1 MEVRS
6 MRYAQVR
13 SMDISN
19 GEGIGVSL
27 FVQGCPFNPH
37 CKNCFNTETWDFNGG
52 KEWTPDVKEKFLE
65 LIDRPYIKR
74 VSILGGEPLADENL
88 DGVLDLVTEINKR
101 YNFQKVGSANPC
113 KMGISEAENPD
124 EIRILSSH
132 KNIWLYTGYK
142 LIIDYSES
150 KRQRK
155 TVFTLLPYA
164 NTNVVNDINEYRRLC
179 ENDDKRRM
187 IAESVDFIV
196 DGRYIDEQRDITLKW
211 RGSSNQR
218 VIDVKQSLAQNKI
231 VLYCN

>member
-1 MEVRS
+1 
-6 MRYAQVR
+6 
-13 SMDISN
+13 MDISN
-19 GEGIGVSL
+19 GEGVGVAL
-27 FVQGCPFNPH
+27 FVQGCHFH
-37 CKNCFNTETWDFNGG
+37 CHNCFNTETWDFNGG

-101 YNFQKVGSANPC
+101 YNFQKVDSANPV
-113 KMGISEAENPD
+113 KSRVSEAKNAD
-124 EIRILSSH
+124 KIRLLSSH

-196 DGRYIDEQRDITLKW
+196 DGRYIDEQRDVSLKY
-211 RGSSNQR
+211 RGSKNQR
-218 VIDVKQSLAQNKI
+218 VILIKESLRKGEI
-231 VLYCN
+231 ITMG